1 MPGRSERASGS
12 TGVISSRSRTPVL
25 LRRAGQR
32 HERLRRVVAHMN
44 PVAGDDVKNIEAA
57 FRKWVKTLKAKE
69 KLLP

>member
-1 MPGRSERASGS
+1 
-12 TGVISSRSRTPVL
+12 
-25 LRRAGQR
+25 
-32 HERLRRVVAHMN
+32 MN